1 MGPTAV
7 ATHTWKIT
15 VHPLHG
21 LRFDGDRKKWEF
33 YQMFD
38 TKAAPIKLDR
48 WLRQRLF
55 CVDSRKYSL
64 WDTLKFLAN
73 KEAAHVDTEKD
84 VLADH
89 MECVHFN
96 NTTYCHIVTI
106 LTAVYV
112 SEQYKVGQQ
121 ANAARWKSFLDSR
134 GYPVT
139 EPISITGG
147 EFASVDIDP
156 MGLTGG
162 FHETGIPIPVPG
174 QVWEPVQIEEA
185 RTVCP

>member
-1 MGPTAV
+1 MENHRASFARV
-7 ATHTWKIT
+7 
-15 VHPLHG
+15 
-21 LRFDGDRKKWEF
+21 RFNGDRKKWEF
-33 YQMFD
+33 YRMFD

-55 CVDSRKYSL
+55 CVDSRKYNL

-96 NTTYCHIVTI
+96 NTTYCDIVTI
-106 LTAVYV
+106 LTAAYV
-112 SEQYKVGQQ
+112 SEQYKVGRQ
-121 ANAARWKSFLDSR
+121 ANEARWESFLDSR

-147 EFASVDIDP
+147 EFAGADIDP

-162 FHETGIPIPVPG
+162 FHEQEFRFQCLV